1 MLIITPPLLKGDKI
15 ETRVEC
21 TIAIDGHEEVLY
33 YSTPIEW
40 DKYLTFERAD
50 AFLLGVLQYAMKEG
64 HDIEVQA
71 PISERLYFNL
81 VNQVIPL
88 LSAGFGH
95 KRIQLKCGQLDNRML
110 MVDDEKPFAVGTG
123 CSLGVD
129 SFGSILYH
137 LQPDAPPNFRLTH
150 LTYFNVGALGN
161 DTEKAT
167 ASYEHDLPMIQEY
180 ATFKQ
185 MPLVKISSNIGKLY
199 EGWNFDHCH
208 LTRNSA
214 TVLVFQK
221 LFRRYFYASS
231 SDVSHLHLSNQA
243 TGYYET
249 SIMPYLSTENTDLLI
264 GQAAFS
270 RVDKT
275 KFIAAFPETY
285 SRLYV
290 CWREILKNN
299 YNDNRSNVEVL
310 NCGRCEKCRRTMLS
324 LHFLNKE
331 EQYKDIFDWDYFHKR
346 YHFAVGYAL
355 ANRKRKVYYEDVVEL
370 MKQSGYKPSLVDRF
384 WQLGLSI
391 YYFFR

>member
-1 MLIITPPLLKGDKI
+1 MLIVTTPLLKGDKI

-64 HDIEVQA
+64 HDIEVKA

-95 KRIQLKCGQLDNRML
+95 KQIKLTCNQLDNSVL
-110 MVDDEKPFAVGTG
+110 MAETEKPFAVGTG

-137 LQPDAPPNFRLTH
+137 LQPDTPTNFRLTH

-167 ASYEHDLPMIQEY
+167 VSYEHDLPMIQEY
-180 ATFKQ
+180 AAYKQ
-185 MPLVKISSNIGKLY
+185 LPLVRISSNIGKLY
-199 EGWNFDHCH
+199 EGWNFDHCNQS
-208 LTRNSA
+208 RNSA
-214 TVLVFQK
+214 TVLALQK
-221 LFRRYFYASS
+221 LFRRYYYASTV
-231 SDVSHLHLSNQA
+231 DVSHLKIKHDAAYFESALV
-243 TGYYET
+243 
-249 SIMPYLSTENTDLLI
+249 PYFSTENTDLLI

-275 KFIAAFPETY
+275 KFIADFPETY

-355 ANRKRKVYYEDVVEL
+355 ANRKRKAYYEDVVEL

-384 WQLGLSI
+384 WQLGLNI